1 MDASTNK
8 GPGIESTNIR
18 VLIVADRAVVR
29 RGVAAL
35 LQAFGDLQQ
44 VGEAVSGPEVIRLC
58 GRLRPDVVLIGLDAP
73 GTNGIAATRAIRQRY
88 PDVQVIALDDSPH
101 DEIAKAVVHSGAIGY
116 LLEDVSADELAA
128 AIRAA
133 HAGRSTWAPEVT
145 QALMRSAVMQPSPGY
160 ELTSR
165 EREILGLMIQG
176 LRNTEIARRLVVG
189 RSTVKFHVSNI
200 LTKLG
205 VSTRTE
211 AVSLALRRG
220 LVE

>member
-1 MDASTNK
+1 
-8 GPGIESTNIR
+8 
-18 VLIVADRAVVR
+18 
-29 RGVAAL
+29 
-35 LQAFGDLQQ
+35 
-44 VGEAVSGPEVIRLC
+44 
-58 GRLRPDVVLIGLDAP
+58 
-73 GTNGIAATRAIRQRY
+73 
-88 PDVQVIALDDSPH
+88 VIALDDFPH
-101 DEIAKAVVHSGAIGY
+101 DEMAKAVVQAGAIGY

-133 HAGRSTWAPEVT
+133 HAGRPTWVPEAT
-145 QALMRSAVMQPSPGY
+145 RALMRSAVTQPSPGY
-160 ELTSR
+160 GLTSR

-205 VSTRTE
+205 ASTRTE
-211 AVSLALRRG
+211 AVFLALRRG